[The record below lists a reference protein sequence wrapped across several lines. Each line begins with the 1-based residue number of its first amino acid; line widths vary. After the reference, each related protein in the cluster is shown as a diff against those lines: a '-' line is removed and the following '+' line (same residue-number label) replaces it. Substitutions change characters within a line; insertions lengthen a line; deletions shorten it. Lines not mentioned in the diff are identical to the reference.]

1 MNIGALPGIYGL
13 SRIAYM
19 LGGLLFGIATM
30 RAGILRR
37 KAGALLAVAP
47 VLTPAAALLPH
58 GLQRYAGIPVG
69 LAVAWLGSR
78 SGPKVEGKPR
88 NPRLMS

>member
-37 KAGALLAVAP
+37 KAGALL
-47 VLTPAAALLPH
+47 LH